1 MWCEDWGR
9 VGKGS
14 TIYVY
19 NWLLFQYLLLD
30 STFIFFFFKI
40 LNLLTFLLRLY
51 VFIKAMFSFIFTSLT
66 AVHMYDFNII

>member
-30 STFIFFFFKI
+30 STFIFFFFNI
-40 LNLLTFLLRLY
+40 ELIN
-51 VFIKAMFSFIFTSLT
+51 FSFAALCI
-66 AVHMYDFNII
+66 Y